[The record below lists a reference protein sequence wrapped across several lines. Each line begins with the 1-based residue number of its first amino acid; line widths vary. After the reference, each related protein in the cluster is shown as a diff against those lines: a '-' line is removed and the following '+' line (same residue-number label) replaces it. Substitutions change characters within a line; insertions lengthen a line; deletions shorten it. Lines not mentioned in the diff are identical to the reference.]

1 MPALEFVVK
10 KILHYMPILFGLLFL
25 GPLIAQSMDRLGWPA
40 PPGLSTL
47 TFGLIIGGTW
57 GLFAFFRG
65 SWIWARP

>member
-10 KILHYMPILFGLLFL
+10 KILHYMPVLFGFLFL
-25 GPLIAQSMDRLGWPA
+25 GPLIAQTMDRLGWSA

-47 TFGLIIGGTW
+47 ALGLIVGGSW